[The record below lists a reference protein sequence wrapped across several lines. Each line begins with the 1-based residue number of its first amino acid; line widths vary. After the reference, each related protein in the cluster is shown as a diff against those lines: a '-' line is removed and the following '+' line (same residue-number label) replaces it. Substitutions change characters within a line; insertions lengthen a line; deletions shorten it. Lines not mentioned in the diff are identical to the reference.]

1 MDFAEYFNTGEEDEV
16 EEFRDITP
24 ELTETDSD
32 ALKVIDE
39 GLVDV
44 VFQNLRTNTKVSV
57 SGPIILFRWEWVS
70 TKTIISIRV
79 RKGTFKSFV
88 DWMNKIV
95 SYSEDSSK

>member
-1 MDFAEYFNTGEEDEV
+1 MDFMEYFKSGEEQ
-16 EEFRDITP
+16 EEFTDITP
-24 ELTETDSD
+24 ELPETDSD
-32 ALKVIDE
+32 APKTIDE

-79 RKGTFKSFV
+79 RKNTFKAFV
-88 DWMNKIV
+88 DWMNRIV
-95 SYSEDSSK
+95 DYSEDSGK

>member
-1 MDFAEYFNTGEEDEV
+1 MEYFKTGDEDYD
-16 EEFRDITP
+16 EEFKDITP
-24 ELTETDSD
+24 ELPHTDSD
-32 ALKVIDE
+32 APKEISE

-57 SGPIILFRWEWVS
+57 SGPIVLFRWEWVS

-79 RKGTFKSFV
+79 RKGTFKAFV

-95 SYSEDSSK
+95 EYSEDSSK